1 MSENKTVFPFQG
13 TPEQEAELRAF
24 AASMADEKGALM
36 PVMQRAQEI
45 YGYLPY
51 EVQAIVAAAL
61 NVPLTDVYGV
71 STFYAMFAL
80 QPSGKH
86 RVAIC
91 MGTACYVRGA
101 QDVLEELEKQLG
113 VKSGETTPDMQ
124 FTLEATRC
132 LGCCGLAPV
141 IMIDEDV
148 YGRLTKK
155 EVKGILDK
163 YRE

>member
-1 MSENKTVFPFQG
+1 MPENKTDFPFQG
-13 TPEQEAELRAF
+13 TPQQEAELRAF
-24 AASMADEKGALM
+24 AASMKDEKGALM
-36 PVMQRAQEI
+36 PVMQKAQEI

-51 EVQAIVAAAL
+51 EVQVIVADAL
-61 NVPLTDVYGV
+61 GVPLTDVYGV

-80 QPSGKH
+80 QPNGKH

-91 MGTACYVRGA
+91 LGTACYVRGA
-101 QDVLEELEKQLG
+101 QAVLEELEKQLG
-113 VKSGETTPDMQ
+113 VHSGETTPDGL

-141 IMIDEDV
+141 MMIDDDV
-148 YGRLTKK
+148 SGRLTPKDI
-155 EVKGILDK
+155 KGILDK